1 MEIKLPE
8 YISISDYKKIIS
20 LEHLTE
26 SEQMLARIA
35 ILTKNDINTVR
46 SWTGDNVAKITDQI
60 TDLLNSTK
68 PEFYPLIE
76 FEGKTYGF
84 SALSKMTL
92 GEYVDIENLCKDI
105 NDNLSEVMALM
116 YREVTN
122 NKFDTFKWK
131 LNSRVKLALGKT
143 EDLFKYYKIKP
154 YNSDDR
160 PIDAEV
166 FESFPVKY
174 LLGALFF
181 FTLIR
186 TEYLKDTLLSLTPN
200 SKETT
205 EIMNLETTN
214 LLLSIGDGLAQ
225 FIVSAKPMS
234 FQSQE
239 TNVLL
244 T

>member
-8 YISISDYKKIIS
+8 YISISDYKKIVS

-35 ILTKNDINTVR
+35 ILTKNDISTVR
-46 SWTGDNVAKITDQI
+46 KWTGDDVLSITDKI
-60 TDLLNSTK
+60 TDLLNGTK

-84 SALSKMTL
+84 STLSKMTL
-92 GEYVDIENLCKDI
+92 GEYIDIENLCKNV
-105 NDNLSEVMALM
+105 NDNLSELMALM
-116 YREVTN
+116 YREVTT
-122 NKFDTFKWK
+122 NKFDTFQWK
-131 LNSRVKLALGKT
+131 LKSRVKLALGKT

-154 YNSDDR
+154 YDSDDLSA
-160 PIDAEV
+160 DAEI
-166 FESFPVKY
+166 FENFPVKY

-181 FTLIR
+181 FTLIK
-186 TEYLKDTLLSLTPN
+186 TEYSRNMLLSLTPN
-200 SKETT
+200 NKKTTMIMEKEM
-205 EIMNLETTN
+205 EQ

-225 FIVSAKPMS
+225 FMALARPIS
-234 FQSQE
+234 FQSQG

>member
-1 MEIKLPE
+1 MNINLPE
-8 YISISDYKKIIS
+8 YISISDYKKIVS

-26 SEQMLARIA
+26 SEQMLTRIA
-35 ILTKNDINTVR
+35 ILTKNDVNTVR
-46 SWTGDNVAKITDQI
+46 GWTGNEVAKITDQI

-84 SALSKMTL
+84 STLSKMTL
-92 GEYVDIENLCKDI
+92 GEYIDIENLCR
-105 NDNLSEVMALM
+105 NVNENLSQLMALM
-116 YREVTN
+116 YREVTT
-122 NKFDTFKWK
+122 NKFDTFQWK
-131 LNSRVKLALGKT
+131 LKSRVKLALGKT

-154 YNSDDR
+154 YNSDDL
-160 PIDAEV
+160 PVDAEV
-166 FESFPVKY
+166 FEQFPVKY

-181 FTLIR
+181 FTLIK
-186 TEYLKDTLLSLTPN
+186 TEYLKNTLLSLTPN

-205 EIMNLETTN
+205 MMMEKEMEQ

-225 FIVSAKPMS
+225 FMVSAKPIS
-234 FQSQE
+234 FQLQE

>member
-8 YISISDYKKIIS
+8 YISISDYKKIVS

-46 SWTGDNVAKITDQI
+46 GWTGDNIMNITNQI
-60 TDLLNSTK
+60 TDLVNSTK

-76 FEGKTYGF
+76 FNGKAYGF
-84 SALSKMTL
+84 STLSKMTL
-92 GEYVDIENLCKDI
+92 GEYVDIENLCK
-105 NDNLSEVMALM
+105 NVNENLSEVMALM

-131 LNSRVKLALGKT
+131 LKSRVKLALGKT

-154 YNSDDR
+154 YDSDDR
-160 PIDAEV
+160 PIDADL
-166 FESFPVKY
+166 FEEFPVKY

-181 FTLIR
+181 FTLIK
-186 TEYLKDTLLSLTPN
+186 TEYLKSTLHSLTQN
-200 SKETT
+200 
-205 EIMNLETTN
+205 NETTN
-214 LLLSIGDGLAQ
+214 QMMDKEMETLLLSIGAGLAQ
-225 FIVSAKPMS
+225 FMALAKPIS

>member
-8 YISISDYKKIIS
+8 YISISDYKKIVS

-26 SEQMLARIA
+26 SEQMLVRIS
-35 ILTKNDINTVR
+35 ILTKTDLQTVR
-46 SWTGDNVAKITDQI
+46 SWTGDDVVNITNRI
-60 TDLLNSTK
+60 TDLLNETK

-92 GEYVDIENLCKDI
+92 GEYVDLENLCKDI
-105 NDNLSEVMALM
+105 NNNLSETMALM
-116 YREVTN
+116 YREVTT

-154 YNSDDR
+154 YNSDNM

-166 FESFPVKY
+166 FEQFPVKY

-186 TEYLKDTLLSLTPN
+186 TEYLKNTLLYLTPN
-200 SKETT
+200 NEEITT
-205 EIMNLETTN
+205 IMNLEMVS
-214 LLLSIGDGLAQ
+214 LLQSIGGGLAQ
-225 FIVSAKPMS
+225 FMVSAKPIS

>member
-8 YISISDYKKIIS
+8 YISISDYKKIVS

-26 SEQMLARIA
+26 SEQMLVRIS
-35 ILTKNDINTVR
+35 ILTKTDLQTVR
-46 SWTGDNVAKITDQI
+46 SWTGDDVVNITNRI
-60 TDLLNSTK
+60 TDLLNETK

-92 GEYVDIENLCKDI
+92 GEYVDLENLCKDI
-105 NDNLSEVMALM
+105 NNNLSETMALM
-116 YREVTN
+116 YREVTT

-154 YNSDDR
+154 YNSDNR

-166 FESFPVKY
+166 FEQRSEEHTSE
-174 LLGALFF
+174 L
-181 FTLIR
+181 
-186 TEYLKDTLLSLTPN
+186 
-200 SKETT
+200 
-205 EIMNLETTN
+205 
-214 LLLSIGDGLAQ
+214 
-225 FIVSAKPMS
+225 
-234 FQSQE
+234 QSH
-239 TNVLL
+239 
-244 T
+244 

>member
-8 YISISDYKKIIS
+8 YISISDYKKIVS

-35 ILTKNDINTVR
+35 ILTKNDISTVR
-46 SWTGDNVAKITDQI
+46 GWTGNKVAKITDQI

-84 SALSKMTL
+84 STLSKMTL
-92 GEYVDIENLCKDI
+92 GEYIDIENLCR
-105 NDNLSEVMALM
+105 NVNENLSQLMALM

-122 NKFDTFKWK
+122 NKFDTFQWK
-131 LNSRVKLALGKT
+131 LKSRVKLALGKT

-154 YNSDDR
+154 YDSDDL
-160 PIDAEV
+160 PVDAEV
-166 FESFPVKY
+166 FEQFPVKY

-181 FTLIR
+181 FTLIK
-186 TEYLKDTLLSLTPN
+186 TEYLKNTLLSLTPN

-205 EIMNLETTN
+205 MMMEKEMEQ

-225 FIVSAKPMS
+225 FMVSAKPIS

>member
-8 YISISDYKKIIS
+8 YISISDYKKIVS

-35 ILTKNDINTVR
+35 ILTKNDISTVR
-46 SWTGDNVAKITDQI
+46 GWTGNEVAKITDQI

-84 SALSKMTL
+84 STLSKMTL
-92 GEYVDIENLCKDI
+92 GEYIDIENLCR
-105 NDNLSEVMALM
+105 NVNENLSELMALM

-122 NKFDTFKWK
+122 NRFDTFQWK
-131 LNSRVKLALGKT
+131 LKSRVKLALGKT

-154 YNSDDR
+154 YDSDDR
-160 PIDAEV
+160 AADAEV
-166 FESFPVKY
+166 FEQFPVKY

-181 FTLIR
+181 FTLIK
-186 TEYLKDTLLSLTPN
+186 TEYLKNTLLSLTPN

-205 EIMNLETTN
+205 MMMEKEMEQ

-225 FIVSAKPMS
+225 FMASAKPMS